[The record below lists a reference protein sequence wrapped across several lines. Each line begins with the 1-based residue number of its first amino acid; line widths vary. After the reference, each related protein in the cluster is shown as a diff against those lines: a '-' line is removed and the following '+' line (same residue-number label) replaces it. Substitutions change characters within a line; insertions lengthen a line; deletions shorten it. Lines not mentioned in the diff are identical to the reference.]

1 MQDDR
6 ISIDELKVGDTIG
19 IRKGTLIAWSHFRY
33 PITIQKVIA
42 RITPKRTKIITEDGC
57 EYDTRR
63 NFFYK
68 LTEKSKHETMI
79 ARYALNIS
87 KRLRELEEAASSG
100 KLYKLPDDKIE
111 RISKLLDEINTESI

>member
-1 MQDDR
+1 MQDER
-6 ISIDELKVGDTIG
+6 ISVDELKVGDTIG
-19 IRKGTLIAWSHFRY
+19 IRKSAVIAWSHFRY

-100 KLYKLPDDKIE
+100 KLYKLSDDKIE